1 MTMDNGA
8 GSVVTVGED
17 PDYVAP
23 VTYKNTLKVVRGT
36 DTKTYE
42 NAEVSV
48 LAKGENKYAVT
59 IPSFTDMDANEGTIG
74 KLTFEAAGVEEN
86 GTLKLTAT
94 SATTTQEGGTGWETA
109 AFTGFYGC
117 YCNRRCSH
125 RYIHSSIS

>member
-1 MTMDNGA
+1 MSDGTIPMTFVSEGFNVNAENLTKGEDAKGRTTYTGTAKRTDGYVTYTVNAVVYGEAAAQNLYMTMETDA
-8 GSVVTVGED
+8 GFIVTVGED

-59 IPSFTDMDANEGTIG
+59 IPS
-74 KLTFEAAGVEEN
+74 
-86 GTLKLTAT
+86 
-94 SATTTQEGGTGWETA
+94 SAP
-109 AFTGFYGC
+109 
-117 YCNRRCSH
+117 
-125 RYIHSSIS
+125 